1 MIFPPGATTVN
12 FPIDIFNDVEVEEAE
27 EFGLQLQN
35 PLVGTISSALQS
47 ATCVIID
54 VDGKKF
60 VSFKEL

>member
-1 MIFPPGATTVN
+1 MIFLPGVTTVN
-12 FPIDIFNDVEVEEAE
+12 FQIDIFNDVDVEDDE

-54 VDGKKF
+54 VDGKL
-60 VSFKEL
+60 SFGRNM

>member
-1 MIFPPGATTVN
+1 MIFPPGVTTVN
-12 FPIDIFNDVEVEEAE
+12 FQIDIFNDIDVEDDE

-54 VDGKKF
+54 VDGKL
-60 VSFKEL
+60 SFGRNM